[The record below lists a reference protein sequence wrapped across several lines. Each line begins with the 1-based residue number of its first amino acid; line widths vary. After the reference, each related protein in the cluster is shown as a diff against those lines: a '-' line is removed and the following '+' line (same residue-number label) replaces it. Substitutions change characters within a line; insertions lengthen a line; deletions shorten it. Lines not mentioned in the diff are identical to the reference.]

1 VFPPSLLR
9 KARKLLTDCQ
19 SKNKT
24 IVTAESCTG
33 GLIAALLT
41 EVPGSSAVF
50 ERGLITYSNQAKVS
64 LLGINKRLLAR
75 HGAVSPEV
83 AQAMVKGAIRYSNA
97 NIGIA
102 VTGIAG
108 PTGGTVKK
116 PVGLVYIAVMSGKK
130 LAVEECRFKGS
141 RKTIRLAS
149 VKKALDMVQRQIL

>member
-1 VFPPSLLR
+1 MFPPSLLR

-64 LLGINKRLLAR
+64 LLGINKMLLAR

-83 AQAMVKGAIRYSNA
+83 AQAMVKGAIRHSNA

-108 PTGGTVKK
+108 PAGGTVKK

-130 LAVEECRFKGS
+130 LAVEEYRFKGS